1 MTDVIKDFEKTF
13 KDKLPM
19 DRLHGYPKEA
29 GYYLAAKT
37 EWALRGYQAALLTNE
52 LQVDINQPAAIKA
65 AKSVGKHFGA
75 EIRGKFSHKLI
86 TAKPK

>member
-37 EWALRGYQAALLTNE
+37 EWALRGYQAALLTN
-52 LQVDINQPAAIKA
+52 
-65 AKSVGKHFGA
+65 
-75 EIRGKFSHKLI
+75 
-86 TAKPK
+86 